1 MTKKII
7 FWTSTV
13 VLIIVN
19 ILIDT
24 NINNYVEI
32 LNNCFNKEIT
42 LTNFYY
48 GIICIIIAFIT
59 VLFIIAIKLIIFYK
73 KEEINGIKLKSEDRN
88 ISARQTGLVI
98 VR

>member
-7 FWTSTV
+7 LWTSIV
-13 VLIIVN
+13 ILIIIN
-19 ILIDT
+19 IFIDT
-24 NINNYVEI
+24 NVNNYIEI

-48 GIICIIIAFIT
+48 AIICIIIAFIT

-73 KEEINGIKLKSEDRN
+73 KEEIKGIKLKSEDRH
-88 ISARQTGLVI
+88 ISVQQTGLMI
-98 VR
+98 MK